1 MYPLMSEWA
10 LLHIWNLP
18 ITFIMSKYL
27 VTKVDVAKM
36 WEVVKPIRICSNDTP
51 IPYPL

>member
-1 MYPLMSEWA
+1 MEGIKEKQKAKWGYHLSPHEWV

-18 ITFIMSKYL
+18 VTFIMSKYL

-36 WEVVKPIRICSNDTP
+36 WEVIT
-51 IPYPL
+51 